1 MPSSKEPH
9 NKLRMLHFDLEDN
22 SLRKSETADSDNL
35 ISFNT
40 DELLGEEVLYHNIDS
55 KTSCNAKINNGVNIG
70 EQPQVGTVLP
80 SMEPVESRHCDSA
93 TEVVYCEIPDVL
105 VRNQLAS
112 DYSSQE
118 KGLLGQSSQSDGVSE
133 HVKVKYSRHTE
144 LGQVSKFTAL
154 K

>member
-22 SLRKSETADSDNL
+22 SLRKSETPNSDNL

-40 DELLGEEVLYHNIDS
+40 DELLGEEVLYHDIDS
-55 KTSCNAKINNGVNIG
+55 KTSCDAKINNGVNIG
-70 EQPQVGTVLP
+70 EQPQDRTVLP
-80 SMEPVESRHCDSA
+80 TMEPVESRHCDSA
-93 TEVVYCEIPDVL
+93 REVVYCEIPDVL

-118 KGLLGQSSQSDGVSE
+118 KELLGHSSQRDGVSE
-133 HVKVKYSRHTE
+133 HVKVKNSRHTE
-144 LGQVSKFTAL
+144 LGQVRD
-154 K
+154 

>member
-9 NKLRMLHFDLEDN
+9 NKLRMLHFDLEDD
-22 SLRKSETADSDNL
+22 SLRKSETANSDNL

-55 KTSCNAKINNGVNIG
+55 KTSCDAKINNGVNIG
-70 EQPQVGTVLP
+70 EQPQDRAVLP
-80 SMEPVESRHCDSA
+80 AMQPVESRHCDSA

-112 DYSSQE
+112 EYSSQE
-118 KGLLGQSSQSDGVSE
+118 KRLLGHSSQSDGESE
-133 HVKVKYSRHTE
+133 HVKIKNSRHTE
-144 LGQVSKFTAL
+144 LGQVRH
-154 K
+154 